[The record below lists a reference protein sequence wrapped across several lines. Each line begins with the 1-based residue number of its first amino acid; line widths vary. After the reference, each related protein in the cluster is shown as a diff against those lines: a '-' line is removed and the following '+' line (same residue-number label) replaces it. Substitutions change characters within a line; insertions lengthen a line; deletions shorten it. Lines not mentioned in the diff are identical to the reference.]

1 MRQGF
6 RIVSLFSARLDSSSR
21 PPSLFHPLITKY
33 RVAPRP
39 ANVPFDILITSI
51 DGPSDRIACP
61 GCGICSN
68 MPPFRNVT
76 REKRSCSLYR
86 EGSCLGNKTD
96 ILIFRTGEKRNIFI
110 PYPEQASPCL
120 SRTWKDR
127 TRSTRINNLMF
138 AFLFSFVNRV
148 DIKAHFSLRRKN
160 KDRSRSPAKYII
172 VNCQRRLQFVKIFFS
187 LPPRISEISSR
198 RRHRREVGEINIP
211 PRVAVIDW
219 RRRHVHARIFFD
231 VKQSVT
237 RENTWQRQSDEASLQ
252 NFFQALWNAGN
263 TTLRCPPR
271 LDR

>member
-51 DGPSDRIACP
+51 DGPSDRIACH

-86 EGSCLGNKTD
+86 EVSCLGNKTD

-148 DIKAHFSLRRKN
+148 DIKVHFSLRRKN

-211 PRVAVIDW
+211 PRVAVID
-219 RRRHVHARIFFD
+219 
-231 VKQSVT
+231 
-237 RENTWQRQSDEASLQ
+237 
-252 NFFQALWNAGN
+252 
-263 TTLRCPPR
+263 
-271 LDR
+271 